1 MLLLRAG
8 GARRLCVAAPARPAV
23 LQPQSRVPST
33 RTPHGCRFASTN
45 PPAAQFEAKS
55 RATAGGLGLAGGLC
69 TGWVGWGAAQILT
82 PFLPVAGATPLQSS
96 ALSLCTLFGI
106 TVSSGV
112 KFLSD
117 GAADYKRAAALGI
130 PALLCAPIGAA
141 LASRVLGR
149 TLQVSFAYST
159 VVMMPLM
166 GLFFFWKSQKNGAPT
181 AANKTAAV
189 PPPAVAEQTMH
200 AAFGGGL
207 GLFCGFLGVA
217 GLPFVVAW
225 LSMSTE
231 LSHQQC
237 VGTTFL
243 AMVPAVGA
251 ATFYHIFRGNVP
263 LALLGPLALG
273 ATVGTFVGAQAHLAT
288 PTSVLQIAFGTT
300 LFMAAAR
307 AGMTLRNLAAFPFA

>member
-1 MLLLRAG
+1 MGNMSYCRYENTAKDLMDCVNALCDADVNEPLSSP
-8 GARRLCVAAPARPAV
+8 RLASCHSNSGVILA
-23 LQPQSRVPST
+23 QHGSRVSLKAPLT
-33 RTPHGCRFASTN
+33 GCRFASTN

-217 GLPFVVAW
+217 GLPFVLAW
-225 LSMSTE
+225 LSSMLFMEPIMPSK
-231 LSHQQC
+231 
-237 VGTTFL
+237 VFTTSAIL
-243 AMVPAVGA
+243 
-251 ATFYHIFRGNVP
+251 
-263 LALLGPLALG
+263 
-273 ATVGTFVGAQAHLAT
+273 
-288 PTSVLQIAFGTT
+288 SVLSLRRLLDLLQPWTARCKRGTGGWSGQHW
-300 LFMAAAR
+300 R
-307 AGMTLRNLAAFPFA
+307 R